1 MKAFNKQ
8 SIGFQFITRF
18 SISLLSLSLI
28 VACGKKD
35 DSPAPAAAPTTVNT
49 AGADVIQY
57 LRNLGTSQNGMYPQ
71 SSVGI
76 DLNQSY
82 GYLFD
87 NGSGPENQAAYQQ
100 FQTRIQSWFSVTG
113 TNAGTIAAVNPAL
126 GARIMPFYLSVPLSS
141 NTGYAQ
147 PGVPVPAGSI
157 AQVQLSQG
165 GVQLWVLDST
175 AQGATGI
182 KANYRLETV
191 TFQGTHVVIQALS
204 TDSRQRITLDGTING
219 YEFRGRLNYQNLQVN
234 NQSGFLAEFAIPTC
248 KVFSCNL

>member
-1 MKAFNKQ
+1 
-8 SIGFQFITRF
+8 
-18 SISLLSLSLI
+18 
-28 VACGKKD
+28 
-35 DSPAPAAAPTTVNT
+35 
-49 AGADVIQY
+49 
-57 LRNLGTSQNGMYPQ
+57 MYPQ
-71 SSVGI
+71 SSVGDRLKSI
-76 DLNQSY
+76 LRIS
-82 GYLFD
+82 FD
-87 NGSGPENQAAYQQ
+87 NGSDRKIAAYQQ
-100 FQTRIQSWFSVTG
+100 FQNTHTIVVSVTG
-113 TNAGTIAAVNPAL
+113 TNAGTIVAVNPAFRS
-126 GARIMPFYLSVPLSS
+126 ADYAILSVSSIGS

-157 AQVQLSQG
+157 ARSLKSG

-219 YEFRGRLNYQNLQVN
+219 MNSGGRLNYQNLQVN
-234 NQSGFLAEFAIPTC
+234 NQSGFWRNSRFPPA